1 MPKRTAQASSPAD
14 APGSPASAAREP
26 ATGGNVIIAG
36 TDASLLELVRDALK
50 DRHRLWRT
58 EDVTQAADLLL
69 AAPAS
74 VLLLDLAITG
84 SESARVIERL
94 HEQFPGSPV
103 VVTGHRDEEAALSSL
118 ISSGAV
124 FRFLHKPLSA
134 DRVRTFVEAGIR
146 RVAEQPPPPPR
157 PAQPPEPPPAPRA
170 EPLREA
176 EPPEPRSGR
185 GKLILAGAALLAA
198 VAAAVLLGD
207 APWRDWLERSAGP
220 PRTAATADDAAP
232 ARPPPDPAVE
242 SRLREG
248 ELALVEARY
257 TEPAGDNAIEHFR
270 AVLALDP
277 GNEAALSG
285 LGRSADLL
293 LVEADLALLDGNL
306 AAAATALD
314 AARAASPKHPQ
325 LAEFSARLGQE
336 RAKLVAP
343 NRPAAAAPR
352 PAPADPRPA
361 AAAQTSREAQ
371 FERAMAGARD
381 AIARNQP
388 ADADAWI
395 TRAAGLGVDQDAVD
409 RARAQL
415 DSLRAATERAER
427 ARLLA
432 LANQRIAQGLLIQP
446 DGDSARHYLDLLRA
460 SDPSFAGVDD
470 TAELLGERLVDEAR
484 RLAAAGRPVD
494 ASRALDAAA
503 GLAGPDRLRA
513 ARAEIAAP
521 ARPAAVAGVQPE
533 SSLQRIAYTPPA
545 YPPRAAARGLEG
557 WVDIEFTVG
566 ADGTVRDAAVKA
578 AEPAG
583 TFDRAALN
591 AVERWRYEPRLINGA
606 AVDTRVTA
614 RVRFQ
619 ITD

>member
-14 APGSPASAAREP
+14 ASGSPASAAREP
-26 ATGGNVIIAG
+26 AAGGNVIIAG
-36 TDASLLELVRDALK
+36 TDAPLLELVRDALK

-103 VVTGHRDEEAALSSL
+103 VVTGHRDDEAALSSL

-134 DRVRTFVEAGIR
+134 DRVRTFLEAGIR

-157 PAQPPEPPPAPRA
+157 LAQPPEPPPVPRA
-170 EPLREA
+170 EPPREA

-185 GKLILAGAALLAA
+185 GKLFLVAAALLAA
-198 VAAAVLLGD
+198 VATAVLLRD
-207 APWRDWLERSAGP
+207 APWRDWLERVASQ
-220 PRTAATADDAAP
+220 PRTSAPADDAAP
-232 ARPPPDPAVE
+232 ARPAATPAVDPAVA

-257 TEPAGDNAIEHFR
+257 VEPPGDNAIEHFR
-270 AVLALDP
+270 AALALDP

-285 LGRSADLL
+285 LRRSADLL

-343 NRPAAAAPR
+343 NRPAAVAP
-352 PAPADPRPA
+352 PPPADARRA
-361 AAAQTSREAQ
+361 AAAQASREAQ

-381 AIARNQP
+381 AIARNRP
-388 ADADAWI
+388 ADAEAWI
-395 TRAAGLGVDQDAVD
+395 TRAAGLGVDRDAVD
-409 RARAQL
+409 RVKAQL

-432 LANQRIAQGLLIQP
+432 LANQRIAQGRLLEP
-446 DGDSARHYLDLLRA
+446 GGDSARHYLDLLRA
-460 SDPSFAGVDD
+460 SDPTFAGVDD

-484 RLAAAGRPVD
+484 RLAAAGQPVD
-494 ASRALDAAA
+494 ASRTLDAAA
-503 GLAGPDRLRA
+503 GLVGPDRLRA

-521 ARPAAVAGVQPE
+521 ARPAGVAGVQPE
-533 SSLQRIAYTPPA
+533 SSLERIAYTPPA

-566 ADGTVRDAAVKA
+566 ADGRPRDLRVVRASPPGEFDSAARDAVA
-578 AEPAG
+578 
-583 TFDRAALN
+583 
-591 AVERWRYEPRLINGA
+591 RWRYEPPPGGERRVGVRLKW
-606 AVDTRVTA
+606 VLDPR
-614 RVRFQ
+614 
-619 ITD
+619 